1 MTGYIGG
8 AGRSLAL
15 VLAIAAAGLFQGC
28 ASITGS
34 ELQSLSLEAADKDGA
49 PVTDADCNLSN
60 DKGSWT
66 AKPPAVVIVN
76 RSAADLL
83 VRCEVAGMP
92 PGTVTA
98 ISRPNAGM
106 LGNIIFG
113 GGIGAI
119 IDHNR
124 GTAYDYPSRLRVV
137 LGAISVMDKND
148 DVAGATGPPP
158 AQTTT
163 PAPQSVPP
171 AQGRPAESGV
181 SMDDL
186 KGLLPKE

>member
-1 MTGYIGG
+1 MTGFRER
-8 AGRSLAL
+8 AGRLL
-15 VLAIAAAGLFQGC
+15 GVVLATVAAGLFQGC

-34 ELQSLSLEAADKDGA
+34 ELQSLSVQAADKEGA
-49 PVTDADCNLSN
+49 AVAGADCNLSN

-66 AKPPAVVIVN
+66 AKLPAVVMVN

-83 VRCEVAGMP
+83 VRCEVAGLP

-119 IDHNR
+119 IDHNK
-124 GTAYDYPSRLRVV
+124 GTAYDYPSTLRVV
-137 LGAISVMDKND
+137 FGATLVMDKND
-148 DVAGATGPPP
+148 DVAGSDG
-158 AQTTT
+158 
-163 PAPQSVPP
+163 
-171 AQGRPAESGV
+171 
-181 SMDDL
+181 
-186 KGLLPKE
+186 LPKE